1 MTGFIGLPRRVL
13 QDRAGATA
21 IEYAFLAALLAIAIV
36 GSAMAIGNELS
47 TTFQNVAESFPG
59 SSAE

>member
-1 MTGFIGLPRRVL
+1 MSGLIGLSQRVTRD
-13 QDRAGATA
+13 QAGATA

-47 TTFQNVAESFPG
+47 ITFQDVADGFPDF
-59 SSAE
+59 E